1 MTWGMFFNLFV
12 LAVLWGSAF
21 PGIKLGLEGLSAPN
35 LTLLRFAVASLC
47 FVLYLRATGKRLLPE
62 RRDVPRFFLLGLLG
76 ITIYHLALNYGE
88 LRVSA
93 GAASLI
99 IATAPAITAVVA
111 FFLLRD
117 RLTFLGWTGFL
128 VSFAGVLL
136 IVLGDSSVVTFD
148 PFALLILLS
157 ALVTA
162 FFTVLQKPLFVR
174 YRAVEVTAFATWAG
188 TLPLLIFAPGLPA
201 DMADAGAGSLWA
213 AIYIGI
219 FPAAIAYAQF
229 SYAVSKLP
237 VTLATT
243 FLYAVP
249 VFSLFFS
256 WLLLGEV
263 PSSLTLA
270 GGAVALSGIAV
281 VAYAKRR
288 DQKTVQM
295 SLSKG
300 V

>member
-1 MTWGMFFNLFV
+1 MTLGMFLNLFV

-21 PGIKLGLEGLSAPN
+21 PGIKLGLAGLSAAN

-47 FVLYLRATGKRLLPE
+47 FLLWLLVTKKRLWPE
-62 RRDVPRFFLLGLLG
+62 REDVPYFFLVGFLG
-76 ITIYHLALNYGE
+76 ITVYHLALNYGE
-88 LRVSA
+88 LHVSA

-111 FFLLRD
+111 FFMLSD
-117 RLTFLGWTGFL
+117 RLPPLGWLGFL

-136 IVLGDSSVVTFD
+136 IVLGDSAALQLNL
-148 PFALLILLS
+148 FALLVLLS

-162 FFTVLQKPLFVR
+162 FFTVLQKPLFAR
-174 YRAVEVTAFATWAG
+174 YRAVEVIAFSTWAG
-188 TLPLLIFAPGLPA
+188 TLPLLIFLPGLFA
-201 DMADAGAGSLWA
+201 DVADAGTPALMA
-213 AIYIGI
+213 TVYIGV
-219 FPAAIAYAQF
+219 FPAAVAYAQF
-229 SYAVSKLP
+229 SYAISKLP

-249 VFSLFFS
+249 VFSLLFS

-263 PSSLTLA
+263 PSLLTLV

-281 VAYAKRR
+281 VGYAKRR
-288 DQKTVQM
+288 EQRGARTVPI
-295 SLSKG
+295 
-300 V
+300 